1 MGQAKPTPL
10 FPMKKLLDVVDGEV
24 RTVHSDGEGGIIIHS
39 QTDLTDFV
47 EHTKAQFNENSG
59 KTGWSGELLDKRN
72 KIASLPLAIINDLNA
87 KGIMQGFHIVDQKA
101 LKSWLNNSENQVF
114 RTRGG
119 EV

>member
-1 MGQAKPTPL
+1 
-10 FPMKKLLDVVDGEV
+10 MKKLLDVVDGEV

-39 QTDLTDFV
+39 QTDLTDFA
-47 EHTKAQFNENSG
+47 EHTKQQYNANPG
-59 KTGWSGELLDKRN
+59 KTGWSSELFDPKN

-87 KGIMQGFHIVDQKA
+87 KGIMRGFNIVDEKA
-101 LKSWLNNSENQVF
+101 LKAWLNDPDNRVF

>member
-1 MGQAKPTPL
+1 
-10 FPMKKLLDVVDGEV
+10 MKKLLDVVDGEV

-39 QTDLTDFV
+39 QTDLTDFA
-47 EHTKAQFNENSG
+47 EHTKQQYNANPS
-59 KTGWSGELLDKRN
+59 KTGWSGELFDPKN

-87 KGIMQGFHIVDQKA
+87 KGIMRGFNIVDEKA
-101 LKSWLNNSENQVF
+101 LKAWLNDPDNRVF

>member
-1 MGQAKPTPL
+1 
-10 FPMKKLLDVVDGEV
+10 MKKLLDVVDGEV

-39 QTDLTDFV
+39 KTDLTDFA
-47 EHTKAQFNENSG
+47 EHTKQQYNANPG
-59 KTGWSGELLDKRN
+59 KTGWSGELFDPKN

-87 KGIMQGFHIVDQKA
+87 KGIMRGFNIVDEKA
-101 LKSWLNNSENQVF
+101 LKAWLNDPDNRVF